1 MTVLLLFCW
10 RLHPLLTGKRRS
22 TVEPGTCEDSL
33 WPAMQHGCTA
43 RASSRI
49 AILVSKPQMYTGS
62 NATSLLLQLCLLRER
77 AGLRPRVPTTL
88 LLETVRLRP
97 WTRGLM
103 LLRERTGLWPRVT
116 TTFLRRTV
124 RFWPWAGDLFC
135 PELRVLQLLWER
147 AGHRPRVPTTLPR
160 ETVRLRLWTRVLFCP
175 EFRVLRLIPTGVE
188 TRIPTGVEI
197 RTNFRSRRQRFLH
210 AAHARRL
217 YQPSCGQ
224 Q

>member
-1 MTVLLLFCW
+1 MTVLLLFS
-10 RLHPLLTGKRRS
+10 LAALLLTSKRRS
-22 TVEPGTCEDSL
+22 TVEPGTREDSL
-33 WPAMQHGCTA
+33 WPPMQHSCTA
-43 RASSRI
+43 CASSRI
-49 AILVSKPQMYTGS
+49 AILVSKPQMFSGS

-77 AGLRPRVPTTL
+77 AGLRPRAPTSL
-88 LLETVRLRP
+88 LRETVRLRP

-116 TTFLRRTV
+116 TTVPSENRQAPAVGGRPFSVQNSVFFGSSGRGLGTGRECQPRSS
-124 RFWPWAGDLFC
+124 
-135 PELRVLQLLWER
+135 ER
-147 AGHRPRVPTTLPR
+147 PSGSGCGRGSF
-160 ETVRLRLWTRVLFCP
+160 FCP

-188 TRIPTGVEI
+188 TRIPTGAEM
-197 RTNFRSRRQRFLH
+197 RTNFRSGRQRFPH

>member
-1 MTVLLLFCW
+1 MTS
-10 RLHPLLTGKRRS
+10 KRRS
-22 TVEPGTCEDSL
+22 TVEPGTCVDSL
-33 WPAMQHGCTA
+33 WPAMQHSCTA
-43 RASSRI
+43 CASSRI

-62 NATSLLLQLCLLRER
+62 NATSLLLPLCLLRER

-88 LLETVRLRP
+88 LLETVRLWP

-124 RFWPWAGDLFC
+124 RLRPWAVDLFC
-135 PELRVLQLLWER
+135 PELRVLRLLWER

-160 ETVRLRLWTRVLFCP
+160 ETVRLRLWTRVLLCP
-175 EFRVLRLIPTGVE
+175 EFRVLRLIPTRVE

-197 RTNFRSRRQRFLH
+197 RTNFRSGRQRFLH